1 MPYDRMSNTISH
13 RVSSLQLSA
22 NMSPSLQSQKILVP
36 RSASTIGRSDGYP
49 EAYTLHQQSFLT
61 PLSDLGK
68 ITGTS
73 PFATA
78 ARARKNSIE
87 RSQAVYLGSENMLMG
102 EVQGW
107 LPQPVAGS
115 PPFDD
120 TMLILPVVSGTSFIK
135 PEILAEIH
143 KGFFQVDDKWTCYR
157 RNYFSI
163 SCSFT
168 LQPWSSAPLY
178 VKLSDQRT
186 ERITRFAMSIS
197 AMVNQQVGEI
207 RDLVQHSPKRD
218 KQSGR
223 KPGKVI
229 LRPCQPAPLVLS
241 HQVSSNSIQHGLSIG
256 YQFAEMPRGYEVYPG
271 VAQPSQPPNRHT
283 FERIQFQK
291 ATANNGKRRAQQ
303 QYYNLVVELYAE
315 IASSVRGA
323 GSQWIRVARRVSHP
337 MVVRGRSPS
346 HFKDDR
352 RDSPTS
358 MDLKRELRKRTLK
371 TSILYDHNGSMHG
384 ANPEQT

>member
-1 MPYDRMSNTISH
+1 MS
-13 RVSSLQLSA
+13 L
-22 NMSPSLQSQKILVP
+22 SLQSQEIFVP
-36 RSASTIGRSDGYP
+36 GSASTTGGSDGYP
-49 EAYTLHQQSFLT
+49 EAYTLHQQLLLT
-61 PLSDLGK
+61 PLSDTGN
-68 ITGTS
+68 ITRTA
-73 PFATA
+73 PFAIA
-78 ARARKNSIE
+78 NRALKNSVQ

-102 EVQGW
+102 QAQGR

-115 PPFDD
+115 PPFYD
-120 TMLILPVVSGTSFIK
+120 TMLLLPVVCGTSFIK

-168 LQPWSSAPLY
+168 LQPFSSAPLY

-197 AMVNQQVGEI
+197 AMVNQQAEEI
-207 RDLVQHSPKRD
+207 RDLVLHSPKRD

-229 LRPCQPAPLVLS
+229 LQPCQPEPLVLG
-241 HQVSSNSIQHGLSIG
+241 HQVSSNSIQHGSSIG
-256 YQFAEMPRGYEVYPG
+256 YQSAEMLRGYEAYPG

-303 QYYNLVVELYAE
+303 QYHNLVVELYAE

-352 RDSPTS
+352 RDSPRS
-358 MDLKRELRKRTLK
+358 M
-371 TSILYDHNGSMHG
+371 GV
-384 ANPEQT
+384 